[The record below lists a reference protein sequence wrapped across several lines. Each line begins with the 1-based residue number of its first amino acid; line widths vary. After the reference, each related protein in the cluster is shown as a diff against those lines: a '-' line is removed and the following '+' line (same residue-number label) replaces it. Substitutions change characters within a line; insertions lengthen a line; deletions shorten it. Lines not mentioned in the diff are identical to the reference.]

1 MKKDSF
7 STCITACLAAL
18 LMSTTIS
25 VKAQEENPY
34 KDVQIQTNKI
44 SEGIY
49 MLIGAGGNIGLS
61 IGEDGVFMIDDQFAP
76 MTTKIKAAVAAITD
90 QPIKFLINTHWHFD
104 HTGGNENLGK
114 ENVLIVAH
122 DNVYKRMSVD
132 SLIGA
137 FGMTVPASPTVAL
150 PVITFNDTTTF
161 HLNGD
166 DIHVFYQQNA
176 HTDGDS
182 IIHFKKANVVHTGD
196 VWFNQAY
203 PFIDTS
209 SGGSLD
215 GIIRGVENLLTIVDK
230 DTKIIPGHGP
240 LADKSELQAYL
251 KLLITLRSRMQ
262 KLIDEGKTID
272 EIVAL
277 KPYADYDKTLGQG
290 FMKPDDFLRIVHDTL
305 TRSPQ

>member
-1 MKKDSF
+1 M
-7 STCITACLAAL
+7 L
-18 LMSTTIS
+18 LTNI
-25 VKAQEENPY
+25 VKAEEEDNPY
-34 KDVQIQTNKI
+34 KDVQIETVKI
-44 SEGIY
+44 SKGLY

-61 IGEDGVFMIDDQFAP
+61 VGEDGVFMIDDQFAP
-76 MTTKIKAAVAAITD
+76 MTPKIKAAVAAITD

-137 FGMTVPASPTVAL
+137 FGMTVPASPKVAL

-166 DIHVFYQQNA
+166 DIHVFHQQNA

-196 VWFNQAY
+196 VWFNQVY

-215 GIIRGVENLLTIVDK
+215 GIIRGAENLLTIVDK

-240 LADKSELQAYL
+240 LASKSDLEGYL
-251 KLLITLRSRMQ
+251 KMLKTLRMRMQ

-277 KPYADYDKTLGQG
+277 KPYADYDKTLGQA
-290 FMKPDDFLRIVHDTL
+290 FMKPVMFLRIVHDSL
-305 TRSPQ
+305 TRQEQ